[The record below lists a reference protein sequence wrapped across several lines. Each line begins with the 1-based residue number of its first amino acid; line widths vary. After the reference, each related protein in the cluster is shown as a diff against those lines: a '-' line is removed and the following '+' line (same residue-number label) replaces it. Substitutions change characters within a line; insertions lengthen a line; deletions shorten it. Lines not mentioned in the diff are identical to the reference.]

1 MKIVEKSVHPGF
13 SQNEKRQVCYEVLT
27 MEQTS
32 SLKRANIIEK
42 IAKKYNTSSNAI
54 YVWNK
59 EFGYIFKNKL
69 FSTDDKIKI
78 LMEVENLIKNE
89 NLLTKDAFLQ
99 ISNKYDVSSWQ
110 LYAWNREL
118 KVLNTRQRRTDEY
131 MLFILDEI
139 KQQTTDENLQEVIFE
154 FAKKLNISINTIYH
168 WNRKLNVFKTRK
180 QYTDED
186 IIVILN
192 EIKKRGNNENLY
204 EIVAEFADV
213 LKVSA
218 QTIYSW
224 NKKFNIFPKQQRF
237 FDEDFKKKV
246 LQEFNEIG
254 FTADNIRIIAEKYN
268 ITIGN
273 IYNWNRFYQMFDTKN
288 YKKGALEKLKAE
300 IIEKLETDKE
310 FKSNLLE
317 NIRQKSK

>member
-1 MKIVEKSVHPGF
+1 MNIVFKKDLKK
-13 SQNEKRQVCYEVLT
+13 QICYEVLT
-27 MEQTS
+27 MEQTT
-32 SLKRANIIEK
+32 SLKRTDIIEK
-42 IAKKYNTSSNAI
+42 IAKKYNTASNTI
-54 YVWNK
+54 YLWNK

-99 ISNKYDVSSWQ
+99 ISSKYDVSSWQ

-118 KVLNTRQRRTDEY
+118 KVLNTRQRRNDEY
-131 MLFILDEI
+131 MLFILNEI
-139 KQQTTDENLQEVIFE
+139 KQQATEDNLQEVILE
-154 FAKKLNISINTIYH
+154 FAKKLNISINTIYY

-186 IIVILN
+186 IIVILS
-192 EIKKRGNNENLY
+192 EIKNQTKNNNIQEVISHFV
-204 EIVAEFADV
+204 EI
-213 LKVSA
+213 LQVS
-218 QTIYSW
+218 QETIYIW

-237 FDEDFKKKV
+237 FDENFKKKV

-268 ITIGN
+268 ITIVN

-310 FKSNLLE
+310 FKNNLLE